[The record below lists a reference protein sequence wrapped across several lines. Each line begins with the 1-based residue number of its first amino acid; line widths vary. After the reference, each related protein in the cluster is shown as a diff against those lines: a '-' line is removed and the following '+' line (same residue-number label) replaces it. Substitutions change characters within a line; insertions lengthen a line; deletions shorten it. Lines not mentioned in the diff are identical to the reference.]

1 MVASVAEVLRDA
13 LALPA
18 EARAGLIDALLE
30 SLDSG
35 IQAWAEEA
43 WDAGIHRRL
52 REIDDGAVR
61 MIPWEEARLTSGTG
75 LMEHDFCVF
84 V

>member
-1 MVASVAEVLRDA
+1 MLTLHQVFQKDR
-13 LALPA
+13 PA
-18 EARAGLIDALLE
+18 EARAGLIDALL
-30 SLDSG
+30 
-35 IQAWAEEA
+35 
-43 WDAGIHRRL
+43 DAGIHRRL
-52 REIDDGAVR
+52 RGIDAVR